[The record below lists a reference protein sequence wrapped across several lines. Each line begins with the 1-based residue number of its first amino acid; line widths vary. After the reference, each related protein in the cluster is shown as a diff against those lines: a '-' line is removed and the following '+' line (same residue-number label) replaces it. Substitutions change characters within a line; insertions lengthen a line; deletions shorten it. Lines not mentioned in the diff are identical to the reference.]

1 MKILGLSGEYF
12 YGNKVSDYGIENG
25 YLDYATLAKSFNC
38 VLNNSI
44 MQKTC
49 DIGFWERISGFIDNS
64 EQIEELEER
73 IEEFENQECDNEEEL
88 IELREELSK
97 LEEEQD
103 REPEILQYFIV
114 SDSGAS
120 ILQDCDEIV
129 FYNEELDMYV
139 WGVTHWGTSW
149 DSVLTDIKINVDA
162 DK

>member
-64 EQIEELEER
+64 EQIEELEEL
-73 IEEFENQECDNEEEL
+73 ENQECENEEEL

-139 WGVTHWGTSW
+139 WSVTHWGTSW